1 MDLEGVLVPE
11 IWIEVAKRS
20 GIKELSRTTRDEP
33 DYDKLMKE
41 RLDLLKAHTL
51 KLEDIQAIIENMQ
64 PFEGAKAFLDEL
76 RSFVQVVII
85 SDTFWQ
91 FGMPLMKKLGYP
103 TLLCNELIVADDG
116 EITGYKMR
124 VDDTKYTTVKALQTM
139 GYDTIAFGDS
149 YNDLRMI
156 KASKAGFLF
165 RSTDKIKAE
174 NPDIPVYESYRE
186 LMREIKRHL

>member
-124 VDDTKYTTVKALQTM
+124 VEDTKYTTVKALQTM

-156 KASKAGFLF
+156 KESKAGFLF

-174 NPDIPVYESYRE
+174 NPDIPVYESYGE